1 MSFNKIPSE
10 ILIYEIFQYLP
21 IDSIVRLGS
30 TNKFLDSIIS
40 DNTEIVDNINL
51 AKSIIVSQNNIHKI
65 LDEGINEK
73 SLDRIIPK
81 FRYLIEIDRPQLYP
95 LFQYVLYFSV
105 NIKHFI
111 EYDEIEE
118 IESTICVLADIHYI
132 VNKKRKELCL
142 KDFIKAKEDE
152 EELIKER
159 EEEELLKQYEEE
171 QKDNKIITGRIYD
184 PSKQ

>member
-10 ILIYEIFQYLP
+10 IFIYEIFQYLP
-21 IDSIVRLGS
+21 IDSIVSLGS
-30 TNKFLDSIIS
+30 TNKLLDSIIR

-51 AKSIIVSQNNIHKI
+51 AKSIIISQNNIHKM
-65 LDEGINEK
+65 LNEGIDEK

-81 FRYLIEIDRPQLYP
+81 FRYLIEIDRSQLYP
-95 LFQYVLYFSV
+95 LFQDVLYFSV
-105 NIKHFI
+105 NIDHLY

-118 IESTICVLADIHYI
+118 IEHTICILDYIHYI
-132 VNKKRKELCL
+132 LNRKRKELGL
-142 KDFIKAKEDE
+142 KDFIE
-152 EELIKER
+152 ERE

-171 QKDNKIITGRIYD
+171 QKNDKIITGFIYD